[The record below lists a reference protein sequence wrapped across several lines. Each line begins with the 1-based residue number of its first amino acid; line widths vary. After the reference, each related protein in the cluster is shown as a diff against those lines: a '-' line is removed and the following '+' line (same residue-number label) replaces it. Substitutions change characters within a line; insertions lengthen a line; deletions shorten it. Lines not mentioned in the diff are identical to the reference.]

1 MVGDNLYRILDS
13 AADELLLRLEEAGKI
28 CRAKNRYVTIYR
40 DLGRWNLEDGARPRR
55 GLVGPPGDKKAI
67 ILRIPPGVSAR

>member
-13 AADELLLRLEEAGKI
+13 AADELLLHLEEAGKI

-40 DLGRWNLEDGARPRR
+40 DLGRWNLEDGARPQSCEMCFVRYGWR
-55 GLVGPPGDKKAI
+55 V
-67 ILRIPPGVSAR
+67 VEEE